1 MDNFDP
7 DLEELEASFLTDA
20 ADSSFHVDKNWSHE
34 YSLTSMDENAHGLAA
49 LSTAATQ
56 NHYIYHETSTP
67 STRNNST
74 SLPTLPGAPPLNHT
88 IPSPDR
94 SRSTMPPPA
103 SPSTSITSSNNN
115 INFLL
120 NPPGSMSPSTEQTL
134 PTPRG
139 SKDSPFTPK
148 TPTSRNTAISL
159 RSERRVETS
168 HEIAF
173 LLRHFAEGPGYW

>member
-7 DLEELEASFLTDA
+7 DLEELEASLLTEA
-20 ADSSFHVDKNWSHE
+20 VDSSFHGEKNWSHE
-34 YSLTSMDENAHGLAA
+34 YSLTPMDENAHGLTA

-56 NHYIYHETSTP
+56 NHYTYNETSTP

-88 IPSPDR
+88 IPSPAR

-120 NPPGSMSPSTEQTL
+120 NPPSSMSPSTEPRL
-134 PTPRG
+134 STPLG
-139 SKDSPFTPK
+139 GKDSPYTPK

-159 RSERRVETS
+159 RPERRVETS